1 MPSKF
6 SSLKLIAVAGFL
18 VVLLWAGIVFAQ
30 GKEDG
35 KKFFVVDEL
44 FVTAMKDAQ
53 PLKYVAGEAGII
65 KQEVIENT
73 TTNDLGEVLARILG
87 VTAPSQFGSN
97 DVRITIRGV
106 GHRTNFGV
114 RSIIILLDGI
124 PLTEADGQTRLDVI
138 DMALIERVEVFK
150 VPASAIYGGN
160 ASGGVI
166 NLITKK
172 GESGLHYHS
181 RAQYGTFDFGK
192 TTFDHRNDIA

>member
-44 FVTAMKDAQ
+44 FVTATKDAQ

-87 VTAPSQFGSN
+87 VTAPS
-97 DVRITIRGV
+97 
-106 GHRTNFGV
+106 
-114 RSIIILLDGI
+114 
-124 PLTEADGQTRLDVI
+124 
-138 DMALIERVEVFK
+138 
-150 VPASAIYGGN
+150 
-160 ASGGVI
+160 
-166 NLITKK
+166 
-172 GESGLHYHS
+172 
-181 RAQYGTFDFGK
+181 
-192 TTFDHRNDIA
+192 

>member
-1 MPSKF
+1 
-6 SSLKLIAVAGFL
+6 
-18 VVLLWAGIVFAQ
+18 
-30 GKEDG
+30 
-35 KKFFVVDEL
+35 
-44 FVTAMKDAQ
+44 
-53 PLKYVAGEAGII
+53 
-65 KQEVIENT
+65 
-73 TTNDLGEVLARILG
+73 
-87 VTAPSQFGSN
+87 
-97 DVRITIRGV
+97 VRITIRGV

-172 GESGLHYHS
+172 RRIGIALPLP
-181 RAQYGTFDFGK
+181 RTI
-192 TTFDHRNDIA
+192 RNV

>member
-30 GKEDG
+30 GKEGG

-73 TTNDLGEVLARILG
+73 TTNDLGEVLARIPG
-87 VTAPSQFGSN
+87 VTAPS
-97 DVRITIRGV
+97 
-106 GHRTNFGV
+106 
-114 RSIIILLDGI
+114 
-124 PLTEADGQTRLDVI
+124 
-138 DMALIERVEVFK
+138 
-150 VPASAIYGGN
+150 
-160 ASGGVI
+160 
-166 NLITKK
+166 
-172 GESGLHYHS
+172 
-181 RAQYGTFDFGK
+181 
-192 TTFDHRNDIA
+192 